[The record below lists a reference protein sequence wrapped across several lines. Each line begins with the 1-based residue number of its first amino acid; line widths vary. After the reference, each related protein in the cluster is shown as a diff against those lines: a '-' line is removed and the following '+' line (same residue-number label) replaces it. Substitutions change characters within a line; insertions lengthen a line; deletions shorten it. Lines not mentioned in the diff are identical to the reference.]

1 MIKESYKNVD
11 EFVGEF
17 SKAYQFYSALDDEA
31 SIAVGEGK
39 EKVLVNNYKQ
49 SVQELA
55 AMKSELKQLISDY
68 GYLHNSY
75 ISRGET

>member
-31 SIAVGEGK
+31 SVVAVLPVDIARQV
-39 EKVLVNNYKQ
+39 VLAIITNHDVF
-49 SVQELA
+49 L
-55 AMKSELKQLISDY
+55 
-68 GYLHNSY
+68 
-75 ISRGET
+75 